1 MLTEELLKILKNIE
15 KRLDNIEQILES
27 NNKSC
32 KKMDEHIVFI
42 DNVYNNI
49 RKPFAQVLSYYHGD
63 KVDLDKKA
71 IKDDK

>member
-1 MLTEELLKILKNIE
+1 MLTEELLKILQNIE

-27 NNKSC
+27 INKSC

-49 RKPFAQVLSYYHGD
+49 RKPFTQVLSYYHGD